1 MLYLKKYF
9 TEGLIQFTI
18 LLSLIGVRVDVDT
31 YLNNQLPPLREIIL
45 GPSSAYTQTQFH
57 NLRNTLDGYG
67 IHPKSVDLDRF
78 FATRRLLNQV
88 RSLDHLRVPSTEVS
102 AWLVH
107 RDPETVVS
115 AAGQSS
121 PSITLDNGGGLED
134 VNNPEASTMRG
145 GSAAS
150 ESTYSHGGED
160 SLGAVA
166 QEDGQEQ
173 PGDRDNNDDLTK
185 EVWYT
190 TPHHTTPPLP
200 HLLQLFLSTYSLT
213 ARPLCNFKVRD
224 ELSVKVNGSGFRIC
238 GHMKCL
244 SFIPNYYRSIVL

>member
-31 YLNNQLPPLREIIL
+31 YLNSQLPPLREIIL

-67 IHPKSVDLDRF
+67 IHPKSVDLDHF
-78 FATRRLLNQV
+78 FAIRRLLNQV
-88 RSLDHLRVPSTEVS
+88 RSLDHLRVPSTELN

-115 AAGQSS
+115 AASQSS
-121 PSITLDNGGGLED
+121 PSIALDNGGSLED
-134 VNNPEASTMRG
+134 VNSPEPSAMRG
-145 GSAAS
+145 AGSTS
-150 ESTYSHGGED
+150 ESTYNLSGED

-166 QEDGQEQ
+166 PEANQEQ
-173 PGDRDNNDDLTK
+173 GNRDN
-185 EVWYT
+185 V
-190 TPHHTTPPLP
+190 
-200 HLLQLFLSTYSLT
+200 
-213 ARPLCNFKVRD
+213 D
-224 ELSVKVNGSGFRIC
+224 ELSKEVQCFYNGLQI
-238 GHMKCL
+238 ML
-244 SFIPNYYRSIVL
+244 SQ